1 MIFEDTLEE
10 EARKID
16 DGIERPVSFA
26 DFNGQAEAKDNLSI
40 YVTAAKKL
48 DKALDHVLFYGPP
61 GMGKTT
67 LSQIIARELD
77 VNIRT
82 LIAPAIKKPS
92 DIISVLAGIE
102 RRDVIFIDEIHRLP
116 AEIEEVLY
124 SAMEDYVLNVLVGE
138 GAGARVVSIP
148 IPPFTLIGATTLPG
162 KLTRPMRDRFGIS
175 VQLKP
180 YSYDEMMAVI
190 TRGANKLGLE
200 MDEGAISEV
209 AKRCR
214 STPRIGLMQLRR
226 IHDHAVAADRNTV
239 SIQQAD
245 DALIRLGVDKDGFN
259 EADRRYIEVLK
270 NRFKGGPVGLN
281 TIATALGD
289 NPDNVEDVIEP
300 YLIQKGVIDRTTR
313 GRVISDPLVKSKH
326 MKRGNQ
332 GFLPL

>member
-1 MIFEDTLEE
+1 MVFDDDLQEE
-10 EARKID
+10 IRKVD
-16 DGIERPVSFA
+16 EGIERPVSFA
-26 DFNGQAEAKDNLSI
+26 DFNGQEEAKDNLSI
-40 YVTAAKKL
+40 YVTAARKL

-67 LSQIIARELD
+67 LSQIIARELN

-92 DIISVLAGIE
+92 DIVSVLAGIE

-162 KLTRPMRDRFGIS
+162 KLTRPMRDRFGIP

-180 YSYDEMMAVI
+180 YSDEEMRAVI
-190 TRGANKLGLE
+190 SRGANKLGLD
-200 MDEGAISEV
+200 MDEGAIFEV
-209 AKRCR
+209 ARRCR

-245 DALIRLGVDKDGFN
+245 EALLRLGVDKDGFN
-259 EADRRYIEVLK
+259 EADRRYIELLK
-270 NRFKGGPVGLN
+270 TRFRGGPVGLN

-313 GRVISDPLVKSKH
+313 GRVIADPLLKNRLFKQD
-326 MKRGNQ
+326 NQ
-332 GFLPL
+332 TNLPI